1 MKITASAQDEYLQ
14 ASITAARVRTAQVA
28 ARQALSQAERE
39 DFEQE
44 ITLALLERKDRF
56 DPRKGSLG
64 TFTGMISKNRSI
76 ELVHDLIGQRT
87 VFGAGFTGSAANDP
101 DMGRPLE
108 ARDEV
113 AYAASELD
121 DDVFP
126 RATHRHDSSVAM
138 AFMNS
143 EQKAVYDL
151 LLTHQDIADAVKAS
165 GMSTATFYRRLT
177 DLRMHLRMFGI
188 RPAA

>member
-1 MKITASAQDEYLQ
+1 MKITAPVQDEYLQ

-44 ITLALLERKDRF
+44 ITLALLERRDRF
-56 DPRKGSLG
+56 DPKKGSLG

-87 VFGAGFTGSAANDP
+87 NVGGGFTGSAANDP

-108 ARDEV
+108 AREEV

-126 RATHRHDSSVAM
+126 RATHSHDSSVAT

-143 EQKAVYDL
+143 EQQAIYDL
-151 LLTHQDIADAVKAS
+151 LRTHQDIADAVKAS